1 MSLTS
6 LRLIILSI
14 LIILFSLLSCIGPT
28 PVSARQT
35 ALHPLARSV
44 TTQRAINELAA
55 PVELARRVMLE
66 EAGLRQPNE
75 GLSVYVRRIAL
86 PLSSESIAA
95 YKRRITHYLYLLT
108 RSAQA
113 VLPVHTV
120 LALRDTSAANR
131 AQWNHLL
138 QVLPILP
145 ARIHKTEAAWQR
157 AQKGTQ
163 PLEVRVKHTHFD
175 TELEETMQ
183 VILAASNGLRDAR
196 P

>member
-6 LRLIILSI
+6 LRLIILSL
-14 LIILFSLLSCIGPT
+14 LIISFSLLSCIGST
-28 PVSARQT
+28 QVSARQT

-44 TTQRAINELAA
+44 TTQRAINEVAA
-55 PVELARRVMLE
+55 PVELARRVLLE

-75 GLSVYVRRIAL
+75 GLSDYVRRVAL
-86 PLSSESIAA
+86 PLSGESSTA
-95 YKRRITHYLYLLT
+95 YKRRIAHYLTLLA

-113 VLPVHTV
+113 ALPVHTV
-120 LALRDTSAANR
+120 PALRDTSAANR
-131 AQWNHLL
+131 AQWEHLL

-145 ARIHKTEAAWQR
+145 ARVHKTEAAWQQ
-157 AQKGTQ
+157 AQKGAQ
-163 PLEVRVKHTHFD
+163 PLEVRVKHAHFD

-183 VILAASNGLRDAR
+183 VILAASNSLRDAR